1 MNEERKDEIGRRY
14 ILSPELVVEE
24 LSQLS
29 MQELNFLIHTAKRF
43 KEEEAF
49 PHVYLDE
56 RIQSFGTTLHD
67 KFKAAEALYVAYDKA
82 TQYPYIDGEGRGW
95 IFSQEEFAHSAQDY
109 FMQQLVMLEMKK
121 IGQKEILPLLGLFH
135 VWGIPKILL
144 DNGQYHVEL
153 QRDELL
159 PPPDWSGT
167 PEINIPV
174 TNPGLQRA
182 LLQFFQGL
190 HAPSESQEAREQ
202 LLGGLEAQMLDEV
215 LQARYLLPM
224 QLQEANPTS
233 ADAEGR
239 KTLKEGTVLQFGV
252 LSAEDESSWL
262 PAFTDW
268 PEFEKVYDKTIW
280 SSNIATYEDLLAVS
294 GNMSGVVINCR
305 GVALRIDPSNRERI
319 EAYRKARDG
328 GGQTDAQA
336 VEAVERGQTGAQAG
350 EAVEK
355 GQTGAQAVEAVEKVV
370 VPKDTKVLLGEPANY
385 PTVMIEAVKACL
397 KTQKSVSE
405 AYLRLMVQGETQSY
419 LLIVDTND
427 EPEAVFG
434 AISAAAAPHLQGMP
448 LNLVKLEGTWAEEAA
463 SLTPFYKK
471 KRFGLF

>member
-1 MNEERKDEIGRRY
+1 MNEERKDEIGRRF
-14 ILSPELVVEE
+14 ILTPEFVVEE
-24 LSQLS
+24 LNQLS
-29 MQELNFLIHTAKRF
+29 IQELNFLVHTAKRF

-49 PHVYLDE
+49 PHIYLDE
-56 RIQSFGTTLHD
+56 RIQSFTTTLHD

-82 TQYPYIDGEGRGW
+82 TQYPYIDGEGRVW
-95 IFSQEEFAHSAQDY
+95 IFSQKEFADSAQDY

-121 IGQKEILPLLGLFH
+121 IGQKEILPILGLFH
-135 VWGIPKILL
+135 VWGLPEILL
-144 DNGQYHVEL
+144 DNGQYHVDL
-153 QRDELL
+153 KRDELL

-190 HAPSESQEAREQ
+190 HAPSGSQEAREQ
-202 LLGGLEAQMLDEV
+202 LLNGLEAQMLDEV

-224 QLQEANPTS
+224 QLQEANPST

-280 SSNIATYEDLLAVS
+280 SSNIGTYEDLLTVS
-294 GNMSGVVINCR
+294 ANMSGVVINCR

-319 EAYRKARDG
+319 EAYRKARDS
-328 GGQTDAQA
+328 
-336 VEAVERGQTGAQAG
+336 AG
-350 EAVEK
+350 EN
-355 GQTGAQAVEAVEKVV
+355 GAHTADQVTETVEKVV

-385 PTVMIEAVKACL
+385 PTAMIEAVKSCL

-434 AISAAAAPHLQGMP
+434 AISSAAAPHLQGMP

-463 SLTPFYKK
+463 NLTPFYKK